1 MFTELFDDIVEENN
15 YQLSISNAGI
25 LPQEP
30 IVEPEPEEIVQPEK
44 IAEPETIVQPEE
56 IAAQVA
62 TAELPT
68 NRILDV
74 TDTTNMH
81 VTDNIEHLRA
91 QLEMTTCHLAETHE
105 SLATALAYAKV
116 WRDMPVVVGIASN
129 VAFPRAPRMVSTVT
143 AERLRI
149 QREGGVA
156 TKTKKPTCHCLHIN
170 RPAPD
175 D

>member
-30 IVEPEPEEIVQPEK
+30 IVEPEPED
-44 IAEPETIVQPEE
+44 IVQPEE
-56 IAAQVA
+56 ISAQVA

-74 TDTTNMH
+74 TDATN
-81 VTDNIEHLRA
+81 VDVPESIEHLRE
-91 QLEMTTCHLAETHE
+91 QLEMTTRHLAETREAFTNAMAHAGVWMHMPGNMA
-105 SLATALAYAKV
+105 ATAG
-116 WRDMPVVVGIASN
+116 VVGVVSD